1 MGHTAAVTLVAL
13 NAWPLTCAWAA
24 AQTEGL
30 CPEPILIAS
39 TTSVP
44 ELGTD
49 PVLFVKEPL
58 CLIVFAWHSRV
69 IVK

>member
-49 PVLFVKEPL
+49 PVLSVKEPL